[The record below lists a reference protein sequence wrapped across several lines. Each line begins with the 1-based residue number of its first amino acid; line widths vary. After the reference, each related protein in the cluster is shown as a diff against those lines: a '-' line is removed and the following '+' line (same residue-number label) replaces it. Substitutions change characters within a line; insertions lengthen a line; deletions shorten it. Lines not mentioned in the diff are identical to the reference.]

1 MPVKTVQPPVAKD
14 KLLAGALRNYS
25 AAGYTMEVDGATP
38 APLEEV
44 YGAVLARVKAAV
56 LVGASGVRPDD
67 PASVEG
73 IFAARL
79 AKMRPDVQLQIK
91 QRALELMGLPLEQR
105 QAELGYLADL
115 QIGTVKSLTGSGL
128 PAAVRSKVGDL
139 ARLAATSDPQ
149 SPPPALGKG
158 TLPKKPSKKVSA
170 LVTAA
175 TPVIDF
181 QLDALRCDNPTSG
194 PGDDEILLGGT
205 IVLPDGKTVTFNR
218 GKIADSMNT
227 GRAVTFSPPLV
238 VHSFPTPL
246 DNFIPWP
253 DGPGSMHFAV
263 VLYLGEEDNGGF
275 GDFIAGATVAI
286 GVLVAALVAEAIVDA
301 TIPGAI
307 VLAFV
312 LGRLVREI
320 FSWVR
325 DWWNDDLIA
334 THAFRMHLYRPLVS
348 FGDGSQVERQQT
360 IFAGSGGQYT
370 LDWSWR
376 VRVNGLVD
384 NFKAGPFEVVKM
396 VKESP
401 AEGHPHTEIVLPDGF
416 KVIGGGAWV
425 NYGGA
430 GSLLTAAYPSSDT
443 TWAVAA
449 KDHELP
455 DPATVTAVAF
465 GARQI
470 DGRVIPPEM
479 YRITRGT
486 SAPSQQPATS
496 IPLPDDFALVGG
508 GAKVNAGEPGSLLTA
523 SYPQGNG
530 WAAAAKDHGLP
541 CTATVD
547 AYAIGVSKQIV
558 KSPPVTVTEGTAPSP
573 VPHPNMAVVAP
584 ATARLIG
591 GGARVNYGPP
601 GSLLTGL
608 RDQEQAWIVA
618 GKDHKY
624 PCPATI
630 TGFAMSLPSPDPL
643 KLQKIGE
650 TTIEKS
656 VFADNVAGWGAGNYQ
671 TIQFTLAPSVP
682 RPAGARYI
690 LRWTEWR
697 AQWQNVTRWD
707 VRGLPTNDFDHVDV
721 IITVKGENWW
731 GTTGRCRVVYTI
743 WWELLPG

>member
-1 MPVKTVQPPVAKD
+1 MPLKTVQPPITN
-14 KLLAGALRNYS
+14 KLLVAGLRNYS
-25 AAGYTMEVDGATP
+25 AAGYTMEVDGTAPP
-38 APLEEV
+38 ALQEV
-44 YGAVLARVKAAV
+44 YGAILARVKAAI
-56 LVGASGVRPDD
+56 LVGASGVQPDD
-67 PASVEG
+67 PNSVEG

-79 AKMRPDVQLQIK
+79 ARMRPDVQIQVK
-91 QRALELMGLPLEQR
+91 QRALELMTLPLDQR

-115 QIGTVKSLTGSGL
+115 QLGVVKSLASSKL
-128 PAAVRSKVGDL
+128 PTAVKSKVVEV

-149 SPPPALGKG
+149 APPPTLRKGKLANA
-158 TLPKKPSKKVSA
+158 TRTKVSA

-181 QLDALRCDNPTSG
+181 QLDSLRCDNPTSG

-218 GKIADSMNT
+218 GKIADGMNA
-227 GRAVTFSPPLV
+227 GKMVPFSPPLV

-253 DGPGSMHFAV
+253 DGAGSMHFAV
-263 VLYLGEEDNGGF
+263 ILYLGEEDNGGF
-275 GDFIAGATVAI
+275 GDFVGLATAGI
-286 GVLVAALVAEAIVDA
+286 GGLVASLIAEAIAAA
-301 TIPGAI
+301 TVPGAI
-307 VLAFV
+307 VFS
-312 LGRLVREI
+312 LVMGALMRQV
-320 FSWVR
+320 FAWVR

-334 THAFRMHLYRPLVS
+334 THAFNMHLYRPLIS
-348 FGDGSQVERQQT
+348 FGDGAQVQKQQT
-360 IFAGSGGQYT
+360 VFAGSGGQYT
-370 LDWSWR
+370 VDWSWR

-384 NFKAGPFEVVKM
+384 SFKAGPFEVVKM

-401 AEGHPHTEIVLPDGF
+401 AEAHPHVEVILPDGF

-425 NYGGA
+425 NCTGA
-430 GSLLTAAYPSSDT
+430 GSLLTAAYPSSDK

-449 KDHELP
+449 KDHEIP
-455 DPATVTAVAF
+455 SPATVTAVAF
-465 GARQI
+465 GARLV

-479 YRITRGT
+479 HRITRGT
-486 SAPSQQPATS
+486 SNPAQQPSTS
-496 IPLPDDFALVGG
+496 VTLPDDFGLVGG
-508 GAKVNAGEPGSLLTA
+508 GAKVNAAEPGSLLTA
-523 SYPQGNG
+523 TYPQGNG

-547 AYAIGVSKQIV
+547 AYAIGVSRQLL
-558 KSPPVTVTEGTAPSP
+558 KSQAVTVTEGTAPSP
-573 VPHPNMAVVAP
+573 VPHPNMAIVASS
-584 ATARLIG
+584 TSRLVG
-591 GGARVNYGPP
+591 GGARMNYGPP

-608 RDQEQAWIVA
+608 RDQEQVWVVA

-624 PCPATI
+624 PCPSTI

-643 KLQKIGE
+643 TTQRIGE

-682 RPAGARYI
+682 RPAGARYV

-697 AQWQNVTRWD
+697 AQWQNVTRWE
-707 VRGLPTNDFDHVDV
+707 VYGLPTNDYEHLDG

-731 GTTGRCRVVYTI
+731 GTTGRCRVVYTL
-743 WWELLPG
+743 WWELAPS